1 MSSLNGIKKVTFS
14 FIMNFSKLY
23 EYAAYCLY
31 VAIDRIDWIFYLF
44 WFFSVV
50 KKLLSLNVYF
60 CFMSMLWSMQNL
72 NLFGPVACVGQ
83 KIKTKSSQ
91 WSFLVLI
98 YLL

>member
-1 MSSLNGIKKVTFS
+1 M
-14 FIMNFSKLY
+14 Y
-23 EYAAYCLY
+23 EYGTYVS

-44 WFFSVV
+44 WFFSLV
-50 KKLLSLNVYF
+50 KKFLHLNI
-60 CFMSMLWSMQNL
+60 CFMSILWSKQNF

>member
-1 MSSLNGIKKVTFS
+1 MLLMVS
-14 FIMNFSKLY
+14 
-23 EYAAYCLY
+23 
-31 VAIDRIDWIFYLF
+31 VAIDRIDWFFYLF

-50 KKLLSLNVYF
+50 KKLLRLNICF
-60 CFMSMLWSMQNL
+60 CFMNVVWSKQNFD
-72 NLFGPVACVGQ
+72 LFGPVACVGQ